1 MKWNIHFRHQ
11 LRQCMFHRGNPRMKV
26 RCMKR
31 HGNVNTVWR
40 TIQHRQNDVIHA
52 VNTDILVLHS
62 QMNQQTHQISKNK
75 MIPQKYLTPINQLAS
90 TSAQRQ

>member
-11 LRQCMFHRGNPRMKV
+11 LRQRLFHRGNPRMKV
-26 RCMKR
+26 RYMKR

-40 TIQHRQNDVIHA
+40 TIQYRKNDVIHA
-52 VNTDILVLHS
+52 VNTDILVLHPR
-62 QMNQQTHQISKNK
+62 MNQQTHQISKNK
-75 MIPQKYLTPINQLAS
+75 MIPHQCLAPINQIAS